1 MNLQHERISALC
13 DELRL
18 NAAIAQGY
26 AELAQMAVKEEQ
38 SFADFLEAVL
48 SAEKAARQGRTR
60 STLTRLAGFPA
71 IKTLDEFDYE
81 FAAGVP
87 KATLQELA
95 GLAFIERNE
104 NVVLV
109 GPSGVG
115 KTHLAIGLGYLA
127 TQAGIK
133 VRFMSAADLMLTL
146 STAARQGT
154 LSEVLRRA
162 VLAYRLLIIDEIG
175 YLPMSREQAN
185 LFFQVIAK
193 RYERGVT
200 IVTSNLPFGQW
211 DSTFA
216 GDATLTAAL
225 LDRLL
230 HHAHIVPIQGES
242 YRLRNKRKA
251 RIVPALGEKRAA

>member
-18 NAAIAQGY
+18 TAAIAQGY
-26 AELAQMAVKEEQ
+26 AELAQVAVKEEQ

-115 KTHLAIGLGYLA
+115 KT
-127 TQAGIK
+127 
-133 VRFMSAADLMLTL
+133 
-146 STAARQGT
+146 
-154 LSEVLRRA
+154 
-162 VLAYRLLIIDEIG
+162 
-175 YLPMSREQAN
+175 
-185 LFFQVIAK
+185 QVSIAP
-193 RYERGVT
+193 RG
-200 IVTSNLPFGQW
+200 
-211 DSTFA
+211 
-216 GDATLTAAL
+216 
-225 LDRLL
+225 
-230 HHAHIVPIQGES
+230 
-242 YRLRNKRKA
+242 
-251 RIVPALGEKRAA
+251 